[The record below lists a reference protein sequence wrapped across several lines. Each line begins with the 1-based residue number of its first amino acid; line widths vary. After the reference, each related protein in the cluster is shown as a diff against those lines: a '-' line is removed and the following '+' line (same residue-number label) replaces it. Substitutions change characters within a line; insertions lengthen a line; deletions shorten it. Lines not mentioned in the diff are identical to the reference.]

1 MWSGSRPRHSNS
13 GRFCLFGAENRHTRA
28 ASLYQHPKKFWRST
42 SSFYYHHLLY
52 EESLLFKIFSGIQ
65 RHVSAA
71 VRLTLNAPPPPLS
84 AHPITPKLH
93 LIPVLSFLWAPSL
106 KNSWGCA
113 AAAWKYISQHATFHS
128 EALGY
133 ELSCSI
139 IQNELHPD
147 LWAHAGR
154 WGLVLSVLMG
164 IICFW
169 GEQHYPSKMVWTCP
183 ISTQFHCI
191 YNLWTFPTFGCVRF
205 PFFTLQPRRQSP
217 F

>member
-1 MWSGSRPRHSNS
+1 MH
-13 GRFCLFGAENRHTRA
+13 
-28 ASLYQHPKKFWRST
+28 
-42 SSFYYHHLLY
+42 
-52 EESLLFKIFSGIQ
+52 
-65 RHVSAA
+65 
-71 VRLTLNAPPPPLS
+71 PPPLS

-113 AAAWKYISQHATFHS
+113 AAGWKYISQHATFHS

-169 GEQHYPSKMVWTCP
+169 GEQQFQSKMVWTCP
-183 ISTQFHCI
+183 TSTRFDCI
-191 YNLWTFPTFGCVRF
+191 YLIRISEPSQHLAVLDSLFSPSSQEGKAHFKSELWPQWGWCSLSEMASENGSQWREVYRIRG
-205 PFFTLQPRRQSP
+205 PNDDSLWKYLC
-217 F
+217 